1 MGPPGPLLAKAF
13 LETPVSTPRLLGG
26 RQSAPFSSLS
36 EPGSSGMPG
45 VSLMQP
51 PAYTRAGEGDAAV

>member
-1 MGPPGPLLAKAF
+1 MGPPGPSLVKAC
-13 LETPVSTPRLLGG
+13 LETPVCTPRLLGG

-36 EPGSSGMPG
+36 EPGCSGMPG

-51 PAYTRAGEGDAAV
+51 PAYARAGEGDAAV